1 MAASQSRR
9 LEYLDTRKSTGRTQL
24 DGTRDLVDEGEI
36 TVYVV
41 ENLDF
46 ASRLARHR
54 HILE

>member
-9 LEYLDTRKSTGRTQL
+9 LEYLVTRKSTGRTQL